1 MRQPTQSE
9 WSDIWRLFDQL
20 VDFPAGERDAALARA
35 QADPFVAEQ
44 VLSLLRA
51 GSGDGPLDVAAVANG
66 MEFPGDY
73 ASLAVGTIVGAFR
86 IVRLIGRGGMGEVYL
101 AERSRGFAQ
110 RVALKMLRPEAVAR
124 AQQFES
130 ERALLASLE
139 HPGIARLIDGGM
151 GDDGRAY
158 MAMEYVEGEDIG
170 RWCARQRA
178 SLDERLE
185 LFLDLCE
192 AVSYAHARLV
202 VHRDIKLANIL
213 IDGEGRVRLLD
224 FGIAQ
229 LVDETIDRT
238 MTLAMLT
245 PDYAAPE
252 QLRNLRPTVATDV
265 YALGAVLYELLTGTG
280 PWRAG
285 GGAVSSLLRR
295 ALHDDPIAPSRLAR
309 DNGDSPVPPQR
320 IAGDLDAIVLKAMRN
335 DPADR
340 YASVA
345 DLAEDVRRH
354 RDLRPVRAHDGSRS
368 YRLRR
373 FVQRNKWGVVSGT
386 ALALALIAGTAGIA
400 WQARQAGIE
409 RDIARTELRRS
420 EAAFNAMSLLFRD
433 ASEAGQIGSAT
444 AREMLNTSARTLI
457 ATGSPNDPATAEAVL
472 TLADLY
478 ILTED
483 ITGADAFLRRAAE
496 AGVGKGDA
504 ATTARMQQRLGMVSA
519 AQGKLPEAE
528 RLLAAADRVF
538 RTDPARFRVERQDVI
553 SARAYMLR
561 ISGRRDEAI
570 RLFEDSLPDARLAY
584 ADNPRELLT
593 RYANLGLHYI
603 ERARLDDA
611 ARILGQGEAL
621 ARRANMASS
630 SPGLMIQNHAATL
643 RAMRGDLAGARAAYE
658 HVVKLRRELYGR
670 SAGLGF
676 ALFQLGGMQLATGRE
691 AEALATLDEA
701 KPLIGN
707 FLGLASQPG
716 MSVRMNRVE
725 ALAALGR
732 SSEAETELA
741 GVEADLVKQRVK
753 VTESAPFLRARAAL
767 RIAQG
772 RHDAARADLAA
783 VRRLLAAKGPA
794 AGPSLAIV
802 DRLTARLR

>member
-1 MRQPTQSE
+1 MRQPTQNE
-9 WSDIWRLFDQL
+9 WTDIWRLFDRL
-20 VDFPAGERDAALARA
+20 VDVPAKEHDAALARCG
-35 QADPFVAEQ
+35 ADPFIAEQ
-44 VLSLLRA
+44 VRSLLRA
-51 GSGDGPLDVAAVANG
+51 SARDGPLDLSSSRATT
-66 MEFPGDY
+66 EPGSGY
-73 ASLAVGTIVGAFR
+73 ASLAAGTSVGAFR

-101 AERSRGFAQ
+101 AERVGSGFAQ

-124 AQQFES
+124 AQQFEA
-130 ERALLASLE
+130 ERALLATLE
-139 HPGIARLIDGGM
+139 HPGIARLIDGGIA
-151 GDDGRAY
+151 DDGRAY

-170 RWCARQRA
+170 RWCARRR
-178 SLDERLE
+178 SPLDERLR
-185 LFLDLCE
+185 LFLDLCV

-202 VHRDIKLANIL
+202 VHRDIKLANVM
-213 IDGEGRVRLLD
+213 IDDGGRVRLLD

-229 LVDETIDRT
+229 LVDETTDRT
-238 MTLAMLT
+238 MTLALLT

-252 QLRNLRPTVATDV
+252 QLRNARPTVATDV

-280 PWRAG
+280 PWR
-285 GGAVSSLLRR
+285 GGAGTVSSLLRR
-295 ALHDDPIAPSRLAR
+295 ALHDDPLPPSRRAQG
-309 DNGDSPVPPQR
+309 NGESPVAPQH

-354 RDLRPVRAHDGSRS
+354 RDLRPVRAHDGSRG

-373 FVQRNKWGVVSGT
+373 FVRRNRWGVASGA
-386 ALALALIAGTAGIA
+386 ALAAALVAGTTGVV

-409 RDIARTELRRS
+409 RDIARSELRRS
-420 EAAFNAMSLLFRD
+420 EAALNAMTLLFRN
-433 ASEAGQIGSAT
+433 ASDSGQIESAT
-444 AREMLNTSARTLI
+444 ARDMLNASARTLI
-457 ATGSPNDPATAEAVL
+457 ATGSPSDPGTAESVL
-472 TLADLY
+472 TLADLF

-483 ITGADAFLRRAAE
+483 IAGADAFLHRAIE

-504 ATTARMQQRLGMVSA
+504 VTTARMQQRLGMVSA
-519 AQGKLPEAE
+519 AQGKLPEAQT
-528 RLLAAADRVF
+528 LLAAADRVF
-538 RTDPARFRVERQDVI
+538 RADPARFRVERQDVI

-570 RLFEDSLPDARLAY
+570 KLFEDNLPDARLAY

-593 RYANLGLHYI
+593 RYANLGVHYI
-603 ERARLDDA
+603 ESARLDDA

-621 ARRANMASS
+621 AKRTNMTAS
-630 SPGLMIQNHAATL
+630 SPGLMIQTHAATL
-643 RAMRGDLAGARAAYE
+643 GATRGDLAGARAAYE

-676 ALFQLGGMQLATGRE
+676 ALLQLGGVQLATGRE

-701 KPLIGN
+701 RPLIGS
-707 FLGLASQPG
+707 FLGLASPPG
-716 MSVRMNRVE
+716 TIVRMSRAE

-732 SSEAETELA
+732 VREAETELS
-741 GVEADLVKQRVK
+741 GVETDLAAQGTK
-753 VTESAPFLRARAAL
+753 VMESAPFLRARAAL

-772 RHDAARADLAA
+772 RDDAARADLVAA
-783 VRRLLAAKGPA
+783 RRVLAAKGQTS
-794 AGPSLAIV
+794 GPSRAII
-802 DRLTARLR
+802 DRLTA